1 VSLQLENIPMLA
13 VELLLSPF
21 GRMKRLTYI
30 LLSSLFSAMNFCL
43 LILLGLRSG
52 SGVLDVLAN
61 GPLSVFHASPILSLA
76 VLAGMWMQLCF
87 VFKRSRDCSG
97 TANWGWAFLIFW
109 VAPFVGPDLMNT
121 AQETGGR
128 LMWQVICAVPAA
140 LVGFMLLLRN
150 SQPQT
155 DLSGHDGDRRRHE
168 DDGSDIGNLDESTD
182 LIARARALPNLDA
195 PSIETPVAI
204 EVPPA
209 IKPVQSGF
217 GRRRVSPLNARP

>member
-1 VSLQLENIPMLA
+1 MLA

-97 TANWGWAFLIFW
+97 TANWGWAFLIFLGRSFCRSRSDEHGAGNRW
-109 VAPFVGPDLMNT
+109 PVDVAGYLCRPRSPCRVHVVVARFT
-121 AQETGGR
+121 AT
-128 LMWQVICAVPAA
+128 
-140 LVGFMLLLRN
+140 N
-150 SQPQT
+150 
-155 DLSGHDGDRRRHE
+155 
-168 DDGSDIGNLDESTD
+168 GSI
-182 LIARARALPNLDA
+182 RA
-195 PSIETPVAI
+195 
-204 EVPPA
+204 
-209 IKPVQSGF
+209 
-217 GRRRVSPLNARP
+217 